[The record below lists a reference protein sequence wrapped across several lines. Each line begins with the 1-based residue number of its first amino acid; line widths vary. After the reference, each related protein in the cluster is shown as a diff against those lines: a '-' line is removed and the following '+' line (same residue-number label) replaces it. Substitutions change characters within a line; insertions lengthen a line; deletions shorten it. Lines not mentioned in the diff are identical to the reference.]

1 LRIWCQIDDRVSH
14 CLECC
19 FANAQVSK
27 RSPPHT
33 DKMASAPV
41 GLSDG
46 LPLAVQMVG
55 RAFDEATVLRTAQA
69 LEQLAAWAEITL
81 PLL

>member
-1 LRIWCQIDDRVSH
+1 
-14 CLECC
+14 
-19 FANAQVSK
+19 
-27 RSPPHT
+27 
-33 DKMASAPV
+33 MASAPV